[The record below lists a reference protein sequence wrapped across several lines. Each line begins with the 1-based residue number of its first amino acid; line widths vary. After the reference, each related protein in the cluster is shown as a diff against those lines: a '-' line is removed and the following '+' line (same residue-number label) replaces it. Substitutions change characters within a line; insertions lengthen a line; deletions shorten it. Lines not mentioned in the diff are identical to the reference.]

1 MREPSAKDVDKIEIL
16 EKCFNYLC
24 DYGLEQV
31 SVRKLCDRTNMGAG
45 SIYYWFK
52 NKDEVILDATEY
64 GINNLI
70 DELMDFAYE
79 HIDNINLLCDE
90 FPKMIEQRI
99 DKLKVIIRV
108 ATSPMYCDS
117 LNLYSKTFTYKYD
130 SYARKLSQRIN
141 LPYNMIR
148 VLVDNFVS
156 VTIDCIIWEDWGK
169 YKRQLEY
176 ILEGLKLATIKKE
189 KEEIERRNKY
199 NWFTTG
205 TDL

>member
-1 MREPSAKDVDKIEIL
+1 MREPSTKYIDKIEIL

-31 SVRKLCDRTNMGAG
+31 SIRKLCDRTNMGAG

-52 NKDEVILDATEY
+52 NKDEVILDTTEY

-70 DELMDFAYE
+70 DELTDFAFE
-79 HIDNINLLCDE
+79 RIDDISLLCEE

-99 DKLKVIIRV
+99 NRLKVIIRV

-130 SYARKLSQRIN
+130 SYARKLSQKIN
-141 LPYNMIR
+141 LPYNTIR

-156 VTIDCIIWEDWGK
+156 ITIDCIIWEDWGK

-176 ILEGLKLATIKKE
+176 VLEGLKLAIIKKE
-189 KEEIERRNKY
+189 KEEVESQNDF
-199 NWFTTG
+199 NWFKSG

>member
-31 SVRKLCDRTNMGAG
+31 SIRKLCDRTNMGAG

-64 GINNLI
+64 GINRLI
-70 DELMDFAYE
+70 DELMGFAFD
-79 HIDNINLLCDE
+79 HIDNIDILCEE
-90 FPKMIEQRI
+90 FPKMIEQRL

-108 ATSPMYCDS
+108 ATSPMYCDV

-130 SYARKLSQRIN
+130 SYAQKLSQRIN
-141 LPYNMIR
+141 LPYNTIR

-156 VTIDCIIWEDWGK
+156 VTIDCIIWEDWNK
-169 YKRQLEY
+169 YKRQLES
-176 ILEGLKLATIKKE
+176 ILDGLKLASIKKE
-189 KEEIERRNKY
+189 ESEKQNDSK
-199 NWFTTG
+199 WFIAG
-205 TDL
+205 SDL

>member
-31 SVRKLCDRTNMGAG
+31 SIRKLCDRTNMGAG

-70 DELMDFAYE
+70 DELMDFAFKYIE
-79 HIDNINLLCDE
+79 NIDVLCAE

-130 SYARKLSQRIN
+130 SFAKKLSQRIN
-141 LPYNMIR
+141 LPYNTIR

-156 VTIDCIIWEDWGK
+156 VTTDCIIWEDWGK
-169 YKRQLEY
+169 YKRQLGS
-176 ILEGLKLATIKKE
+176 ILEGLRLETIKKE
-189 KEEIERRNKY
+189 REEIDNQNDSK
-199 NWFTTG
+199 WFIAG
-205 TDL
+205 SDL

>member
-1 MREPSAKDVDKIEIL
+1 MRQPLAKAVDKIEIL
-16 EKCFNYLC
+16 EKCFSYLC

-31 SVRKLCDRTNMGAG
+31 SIRKLCERTNMGTG
-45 SIYYWFK
+45 SVYYWFK

-64 GINNLI
+64 GINYLI
-70 DELMDFAYE
+70 DELMDFAFE
-79 HIDNINLLCDE
+79 HIDNINMLCTE

-99 DKLKVIIRV
+99 DQLKVIIRV

-130 SYARKLSQRIN
+130 SFAQKLSQRIN
-141 LPYNMIR
+141 LPYNTIR

-156 VTIDCIIWEDWGK
+156 ITTDCIIWEDWGK
-169 YKRQLEY
+169 YERQLEY
-176 ILEGLKLATIKKE
+176 VLEGLKLASIKIE
-189 KEEIERRNKY
+189 KEESENRNEF

-205 TDL
+205 KDL